1 MYARNR
7 AKPWNPI
14 AFVCNIEDEKKF
26 YLRILVTF
34 IFYFFLIIFLLI
46 RICILEKIKEFT
58 TRFSREFK
66 EHILARQNGRALA
79 KKL

>member
-34 IFYFFLIIFLLI
+34 MFYLLIILLLI
-46 RICILEKIKEFT
+46 GIGILEKIKEFT

-66 EHILARQNGRALA
+66 EHILARQNGGASA